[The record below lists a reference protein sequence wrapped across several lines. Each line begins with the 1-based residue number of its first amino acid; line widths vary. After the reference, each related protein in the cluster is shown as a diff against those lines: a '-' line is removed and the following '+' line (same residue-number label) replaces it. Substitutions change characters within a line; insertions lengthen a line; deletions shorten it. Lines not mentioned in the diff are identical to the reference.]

1 MKMISKCLAALA
13 LLSGP
18 LAAHAAL
25 TPVTKDGDRMINDS
39 TLNVTWA
46 DVASAS
52 DLFWSPTAEVGSAQA
67 WVASLNAKNGGR
79 GYGGHHDWRLATGD
93 RDRAYSPVNPGN
105 ELGSLFFTE
114 LGNTANQRVSNL
126 GPFTSLLGNR
136 TYWSGSECPASGPS
150 AFVFEVFRGLQINH
164 NQGRRFWALAV
175 RSGQVSSAP
184 GASGR
189 S

>member
-1 MKMISKCLAALA
+1 MKIISACLALA

-46 DVASAS
+46 DVESAS
-52 DLFWSPTAEVGSAQA
+52 DLFWSPIAEIGSAQA

-79 GYGGHHDWRLATGD
+79 GYGGHNDWRLATGD
-93 RDRAYSPVNPGN
+93 RGRAYSPVSSAN

-126 GPFTSLLGNR
+126 GPFTSLRGNR
-136 TYWSGSECPASGPS
+136 TYWSGSECRAPGPS
-150 AFVFEVFRGLQINH
+150 AFVIEVFRGLQINH
-164 NQGRRFWALAV
+164 NQVRRFWALAV
-175 RSGQVSSAP
+175 RSGQVAGAQEASAQ
-184 GASGR
+184 S
-189 S
+189 